1 MPELLLPRGAASGG
15 KRRSRGAAKSMAS
28 PQAASSRAQAPPS
41 GRSRARSIE
50 RWASPRADRRSCA
63 QRSARACA
71 GDVAAWIGWAPRCW
85 DMFCACTE
93 WRDTPVWSPSIEVCS
108 RDVFM
113 SLRDLI
119 CELYIM
125 CNTICEEISRTA
137 IISWTRSH
145 LSGTNFA
152 DMGPKATRSRT
163 TTRDSLETLDTC
175 CERKARSAVMAA
187 IRRAR
192 VARSSEPSTMAW
204 RIARSGKRGVLL
216 ARRKGVQSRA
226 PGMREGPRVLCGRK
240 ETRGTRAQFSL
251 GRQSTR
257 GT

>member
-163 TTRDSLETLDTC
+163 TTRDSLHVGDAGYIAAS
-175 CERKARSAVMAA
+175 ERLAA
-187 IRRAR
+187 QSWR
-192 VARSSEPSTMAW
+192 PS
-204 RIARSGKRGVLL
+204 G
-216 ARRKGVQSRA
+216 A
-226 PGMREGPRVLCGRK
+226 PGWRGPVSHRPWLGGSREVGKEVSVCTHGGRV
-240 ETRGTRAQFSL
+240 TRVSQPNSGLSL
-251 GRQSTR
+251 SL
-257 GT
+257 

>member
-1 MPELLLPRGAASGG
+1 MLASTPGRLADHAPVLVLRRDAQAHACRTLPRHAGGSAAARRGQRRAAAVARSGRVDG
-15 KRRSRGAAKSMAS
+15 IAAGGFVRRAR
-28 PQAASSRAQAPPS
+28 APPS

-152 DMGPKATRSRT
+152 DMGPQATRPQTSML
-163 TTRDSLETLDTC
+163 DSLETLDAC
-175 CERKARSAVMAA
+175 CERMPSSAGGCGHQVCTWPD
-187 IRRAR
+187 
-192 VARSSEPSTMAW
+192 E
-204 RIARSGKRGVLL
+204 KRGS
-216 ARRKGVQSRA
+216 ARLKSLDRSPSARK
-226 PGMREGPRVLCGRK
+226 K
-240 ETRGTRAQFSL
+240 
-251 GRQSTR
+251 
-257 GT
+257 